1 MFRRGSQLVK
11 LDSLFTTLNLLNYV
25 LYHSWLGGV
34 KTNLSQCITSIQLS
48 FAWCLKADG
57 DGFSLFLLKVQSTLP
72 IVNIAAQEP
81 NGGSRILKL
90 SSVK

>member
-1 MFRRGSQLVK
+1 MWLYRGGLR
-11 LDSLFTTLNLLNYV
+11 
-25 LYHSWLGGV
+25 GG
-34 KTNLSQCITSIQLS
+34 TNLSQCITSIQSS
-48 FAWCLKADG
+48 FAWCLKVDG
-57 DGFSLFLLKVQSTLP
+57 DDFSLFLLKVQSTLP